1 MEEDDVRFV
10 FAARELNK
18 INQPRLI
25 LRGSPFGIGSPPRP
39 ASSRGEREKR
49 GKKKNEKR
57 KKANT
62 RERLEKIQ
70 TVQRCHLASTLDTV
84 DTCLKCGRS
93 LDHVSISQEASVYK
107 SRRRRGRRAGI
118 FLSED
123 FPKGYI

>member
-39 ASSRGEREKR
+39 ASSRRRGEREKKELER
-49 GKKKNEKR
+49 GKR
-57 KKANT
+57 QI

-107 SRRRRGRRAGI
+107 SRTRRGRRAGI
-118 FLSED
+118 FLSEN